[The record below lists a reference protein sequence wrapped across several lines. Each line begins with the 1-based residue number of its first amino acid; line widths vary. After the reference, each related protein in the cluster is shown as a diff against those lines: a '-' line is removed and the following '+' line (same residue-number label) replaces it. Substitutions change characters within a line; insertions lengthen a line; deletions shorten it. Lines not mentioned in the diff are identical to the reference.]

1 MGFSPVAWWNRDT
14 ALNTYIYAQVL
25 ISLPFSVFG
34 TYVTYQMQIAG
45 MMVGDDGAGGP
56 CMTFC
61 IVEWAGS
68 RLDLNAVLLYMNAF
82 GVGLGGLVTLILSA
96 YSDYWCTFRL
106 NLKNLLSRKLTVVFY
121 SQKAPHGYLALHSL
135 RNHLN
140 PCVLATRVLWL
151 QLPGPQW
158 PVDRFHHH
166 HEYPGRDSQHL
177 CPVLYADCSNQLN
190 KICTRRYVHE
200 P

>member
-1 MGFSPVAWWNRDT
+1 MGFSPVARWNRDT

-82 GVGLGGLVTLILSA
+82 GVGLGGMVTLILSA
-96 YSDYWCTFRL
+96 YSDYWCTFKPNTL
-106 NLKNLLSRKLTVVFY
+106 NAFVLKTDS
-121 SQKAPHGYLALHSL
+121 
-135 RNHLN
+135 
-140 PCVLATRVLWL
+140 CVQ
-151 QLPGPQW
+151 QLESTSW
-158 PVDRFHHH
+158 
-166 HEYPGRDSQHL
+166 
-177 CPVLYADCSNQLN
+177 
-190 KICTRRYVHE
+190 
-200 P
+200 